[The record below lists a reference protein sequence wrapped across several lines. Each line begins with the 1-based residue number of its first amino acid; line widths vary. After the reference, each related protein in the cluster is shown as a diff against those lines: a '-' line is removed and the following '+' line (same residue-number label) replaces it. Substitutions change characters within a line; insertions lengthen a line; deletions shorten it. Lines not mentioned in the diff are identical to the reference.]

1 MTHSLHTI
9 IRMLLTLPLLLALL
23 CSCGSDW
30 DGTWVSQNDPATKI
44 RFSGE
49 NVRLIY
55 EDFEMDGT
63 WETDD
68 KGNLIFELTDS
79 SGAAKRKP
87 RASTVATLG
96 AVVRR
101 SISLMAWPKAS
112 LSCKKGSTSMKSI
125 PGLGKSR

>member
-79 SGAAKRKP
+79 SGEKYRISARITGKNDK
-87 RASTVATLG
+87 TLTLTNENG
-96 AVVRR
+96 EQEVF
-101 SISLMAWPKAS
+101 
-112 LSCKKGSTSMKSI
+112 KK
-125 PGLGKSR
+125 